1 MFGLLDKGGFAS
13 VYEGYDTIAKK
24 DIVIKKVSLAYFDT
38 FNFSSKST
46 VM

>member
-24 DIVIKKVSLAYFDT
+24 DIVIKKVSFGNFDT
-38 FNFSSKST
+38 FIL
-46 VM
+46 V